1 MADKTINQ
9 LTQATDLTDSSLF
22 VIEQNSTAKQAN
34 WGMMKNYISPGVAAQ
49 YSTSATYN
57 VGDYVIYNGSL
68 YRCNT
73 AITTGEAWTAA
84 HWTAVSLGDDVTA
97 ISSASSYNVLLNYYG
112 KYASVENGVTIT
124 YLADGGIKLQG
135 QSTGISWANLY
146 IDITDLPSG
155 LIPGKTYY
163 ISFNSVKAKLIIYSY
178 SSGGTANL
186 FEERNYNGHWQAP
199 QSMAGRGAIIRV
211 WLASGVTYDE
221 IVYPKICSAEPNDT
235 LADKTKGFI
244 ESIDTASADESA
256 KHDMRT
262 VIQYMLDTYGYC
274 KLGPGVFYIN
284 ARIDMPEGSTLEGS
298 GEATELRLMSGDGK
312 LAILM
317 KKYSTVNNLS
327 IIGSYTD
334 LTQSDFGES
343 SGSRYGIHYY
353 KGASDGYQTAYCSIT
368 NVHIRNFTGSG
379 IYQYGTGGN
388 VEQGLF
394 VSNVHIKNC
403 WCGIHNYFNSEFC
416 RYDNVQITYC
426 YIACIN
432 NGGNS
437 AFNNCVFHAYSIG
450 MKIEGERNNSAHGM
464 CTNSSFCHTGNNE
477 GSALTLSNIVHGYV
491 FAACQFWY
499 NSVDISNCE
508 GIVFNG
514 CEFGRGTTGEGA
526 TINISNGETIMFNG
540 CVFMND
546 ISYPPDITITNNAK
560 VKFSSCYGSKSG
572 NEITG

>member
-9 LTQATDLTDSSLF
+9 LTQATALTDSSLF
-22 VIEQNSTAKQAN
+22 VIEQNSTAKQAH
-34 WGMMKNYISPGVAAQ
+34 WGMIKNYISPGVAEQ
-49 YSTSATYN
+49 YSSSATYD
-57 VGDYVIYNGSL
+57 VGDYVIYNGQL
-68 YRCNT
+68 YRCTT

-84 HWTAVSLGDDVTA
+84 HWTAVVLGDDVGTLNRLLKY
-97 ISSASSYNVLLNYYG
+97 SFNETNLYKASTTSYNNNTALTN
-112 KYASVENGVTIT
+112 NG
-124 YLADGGIKLQG
+124 DGSYTVG
-135 QSTGISWANLY
+135 
-146 IDITDLPSG
+146 ITDYG
-155 LIPGKTYY
+155 RTV
-163 ISFNSVKAKLIIYSY
+163 F
-178 SSGGTANL
+178 GGTVTLKPGNYLLYGVPNGEAYLSTDGTAPNAIVKNTASTPKV
-186 FEERNYNGHWQAP
+186 FTISEEATLYLCFRITPTPSSSFTIVPFVYGTKTDA
-199 QSMAGRGAIIRV
+199 AIK
-211 WLASGVTYDE
+211 S
-221 IVYPKICSAEPNDT
+221 
-235 LADKTKGFI
+235 ADKTKGFI
-244 ESIDTASADESA
+244 ESVDTASADEST
-256 KHDMRT
+256 KHDMRSA
-262 VIQYMLDTYGYC
+262 IQDMLDTYGYC
-274 KLGPGVFYIN
+274 RLGPGVFYIS
-284 ARIDMPEGSTLEGS
+284 AKIIMPEGSTLEGS
-298 GEATELRLMSGDGK
+298 GEATELRLMSGNAK
-312 LAILM
+312 FAVLM

-353 KGASDGYQTAYCSIT
+353 KGANDGYQTAYCSIT
-368 NVHIRNFTGSG
+368 NVHIRNFTGAG
-379 IYQYGTGGN
+379 IYQYNTGAN

-403 WCGIHNYFNSEFC
+403 WCGIHNYSGSEFC

-432 NGGNS
+432 NGGNN

-450 MKIEGERNNSAHGM
+450 MKIEGERSNSAHGM
-464 CTNSSFCHTGNNE
+464 CANSSFCHTGNNA
-477 GSALTLSNIVHGYV
+477 GSALTLSNIVNGYV

-508 GIVFNG
+508 GIVFSG

-546 ISYPPDITITNNAK
+546 VSYPPDITITNNDK

-572 NEITG
+572 SEITG